1 MLRLLLVYCGRDMKL
16 SPPNQKAESL
26 QRRERWRRDHAA
38 ARTLNST
45 WPQVERVCVNLR
57 FESAGFV
64 RLAPQSHV
72 LHGPAQAFFDFPCP
86 YADCDGTFDLKAVV
100 SSLVAEHG
108 DLTEAHLDCGGHRPR
123 PQAVKQPCLLH
134 VDYAVS
140 VRYR

>member
-1 MLRLLLVYCGRDMKL
+1 MRL
-16 SPPNQKAESL
+16 SPANHKAESL

-38 ARTLNST
+38 ARTLNSAY
-45 WPQVERVCVNLR
+45 PQVERICVNLR
-57 FESAGFV
+57 FDGTGFT

-86 YADCDGTFDLKAVV
+86 YADCDGTFDLKSVV
-100 SSLVAEHG
+100 AALVEG
-108 DLTEAHLDCGGHRPR
+108 RGELTEAHLDCAGTRPR
-123 PQAVKQPCLLH
+123 LQAAKQPCLLH